1 MTRVG
6 AFKDAARRVLR
17 GRAPMHFQEIADRAM
32 GQRLVDMDKSTIHS
46 YMGATLDSTMS
57 EHGSDSAIVSP
68 SPGHYEINP
77 RRADLSNMSSS
88 RISPISRLFRR
99 AAFSILGERH
109 GTLHYVD
116 IAEIA
121 MSEGLIRLT
130 ESTIHRCM
138 GAILHDD
145 IRHNGASSEF
155 INPRPT
161 LYGLNPSHARPSPS
175 PAISPGPPESPTPPK
190 RLDAAHAVSVS
201 CVGRGGEHLV
211 ASKLNFLGYDVQEP
225 SIDRGIDLIAT
236 KDGKSHNF
244 QVKTS
249 TSPTNV
255 HRFYI
260 TKSTFE
266 KTAPLRPLHVF
277 VARRPNVDEQ
287 EDCLVVPYEAI
298 RRHISR
304 DCPPMVGNKYV
315 VMVAQ
320 KEDTF
325 SLVPGGDITEYR
337 GGWDAI
343 R

>member
-6 AFKDAARRVLR
+6 AFKDAALHVLR
-17 GRAPMHFQEIADRAM
+17 GQPPMHFQEIADRAM
-32 GQRLVDMDKSTIHS
+32 ELHLVDMDSATIHS
-46 YMGATLDSTMS
+46 YMDATL
-57 EHGSDSAIVSP
+57 GSSIDEYGDDSAFVSA
-68 SPGHYEINP
+68 SPGHYGLNP
-77 RRADLSNMSSS
+77 KHSVPKNLAPS
-88 RISPISRLFRR
+88 RISLISRLFRR
-99 AAFSILGERH
+99 AAFRILRKRQAR
-109 GTLHYVD
+109 LHYGD

-121 MSEGLIRLT
+121 IKEGLIELT
-130 ESTIHRCM
+130 GATIHRCM
-138 GAILHDD
+138 GAILRDD
-145 IRHNGASSEF
+145 IRLHGAESLF
-155 INPRPT
+155 ISPWPMS
-161 LYGLNPSHARPSPS
+161 YGLNPRHAPLSSLAGPSCLPVPS
-175 PAISPGPPESPTPPK
+175 ALPK
-190 RLDAAHAVSVS
+190 HPDGTRAVPVT

-260 TKSTFE
+260 TKSAFE
-266 KTAPLRPLHVF
+266 KTAPLRPFHVF

-287 EDCLVVPYEAI
+287 EDCLVVPYEAVQ
-298 RRHISR
+298 RHISR

-320 KEDTF
+320 KGDAF
-325 SLVPGGDITEYR
+325 SLVPGGDITKYR